1 MNCDLD
7 ITKVKDLNKLQDMA
21 EKDLEKRML
30 EFMDTLKENETDIL
44 GINTLIKN
52 KYKKLD
58 KKFNEYDYEANAD
71 IHIYKKGLLLK

>member
-1 MNCDLD
+1 
-7 ITKVKDLNKLQDMA
+7 
-21 EKDLEKRML
+21 ML

-58 KKFNEYDYEANAD
+58 KNFNEYDYEANVD